1 MSPTPHPAETVRFR
15 LVDRSC
21 AGDLGLLFDQLRAS
35 PGAEFFHPHPLDQA
49 EADRICG
56 LTGRDYYCL
65 AYLGDNPVGYGMLRG
80 WDAGYA
86 EPSLGIALAPKHIGR
101 GLGRALTAHLHS
113 VAAERGA
120 ASIRLKVYV
129 RNHAARALYQKL
141 GYVLT
146 PVSDAEE
153 LGRLVLRP
161 TMRVGILT
169 SGIVHWS
176 GGLDFLCGLIN
187 SLLAAPSATEAEL
200 VVLLPTL
207 PPKRWSKAHFKLIEG
222 RIKRFFRSGAAATS
236 PSLDNVRERLSA
248 FGPRIRVHEIRSDAD
263 AHADA
268 CKELHLDVVFPSM
281 RPAAYGPS
289 CGVVGYLYDF
299 QHRYLPGLF
308 SKVER
313 LRRDR
318 RFHELVTGVPTVI
331 VNARCVARDIGA
343 FIPEAT
349 ARVFTLPF
357 TPAARPEWLPPVDGV
372 NARYGLTGRYFI
384 ICNQFW
390 AHKDHGT
397 AFRAFARI
405 AAEHPD
411 VRLVCT
417 GSHADYRSPD
427 YFPGLQADL
436 RQRGIV
442 DRVAILGLIPK
453 GDQIELLKNSVALV
467 QPTLFEGGPGGGAV
481 YDAVGLDVPVIVSD
495 IPVNLEIDCGQ
506 VDFFPVGDDEALA
519 ERLRVALRRKH
530 RRRDDQALLAS
541 AAEKTRQCGEVIWQA
556 LLAARPGGEIRQS

>member
-1 MSPTPHPAETVRFR
+1 MHPDPRLAETVRFR
-15 LVDRSC
+15 PADQSC
-21 AGDLGLLFDQLRAS
+21 TGDLGRLFDQLRVS
-35 PGAEFFHPHPLDQA
+35 TDAEFFHPHPLDQA
-49 EADRICG
+49 EAERICG
-56 LTGRDYYCL
+56 LTGRDYFCL
-65 AYLGDNPVGYGMLRG
+65 AYLGDSPVGYGMLRG

-86 EPSLGIALAPKHIGR
+86 EPSLEIAIAPGHKGK
-101 GLGRALTAHLHS
+101 GLGQALTTHLHS

-120 ASIRLKVYV
+120 ESIRLKVSV

-146 PVSDAEE
+146 PLSDAEE
-153 LGRLVLRP
+153 LGRLILRP
-161 TMRVGILT
+161 TMRIGILT
-169 SGIVHWS
+169 SGLVHWS
-176 GGLDFLCGLIN
+176 GGLDFLCSLIN
-187 SLLAAPSATEAEL
+187 SLLAAPAAAEAEL

-207 PPKRWSKAHFKLIEG
+207 PPKRWSKAHFKVMEG
-222 RIKRFFRSGAAATS
+222 RIKRFFRGGAAATS

-248 FGPRIRVHEIRSDAD
+248 FGPRIRIHEIRSDAD

-268 CKELHLDVVFPSM
+268 CRELRLDVVLPSM
-281 RPAAYGPS
+281 RSAAYGPS
-289 CGVVGYLYDF
+289 CGVAGYLYDF

-318 RFHELVTGVPTVI
+318 RFRELVTGVPVVI
-331 VNARCVARDIGA
+331 VNARCVARDIA
-343 FIPEAT
+343 SFIPEAT

-357 TPAARPEWLPPVDGV
+357 TPAARPEWLPAVADV
-372 NARYGLTGRYFI
+372 NSRYGLTGRYFI

-405 AAEHPD
+405 AAQHPD

-417 GSHADYRSPD
+417 GSHADSRLPD

-436 RQRGIV
+436 HRRGIA

-453 GDQIELLKNSVALV
+453 RDQIELLKNSVALI
-467 QPTLFEGGPGGGAV
+467 QPTLFEGGPGGGAA
-481 YDAVGLDVPVIVSD
+481 YDAIGLDVPVIASD

-506 VDFFPVGDDEALA
+506 VDFFPAGDDEALS
-519 ERLRVALRRKH
+519 ERLRMALRREH

-541 AAEKTRQCGEVIWQA
+541 ATEKTRRCGEVIWEA